1 MSVFP
6 CLPFSKPRLF
16 LCLGLSLALAS
27 CQGEK
32 SPATVEQQPS
42 GPQPPTILTQQTAPD
57 TLAAY
62 AQAHPNDTLVLL
74 STPKGDIKI
83 RLYKDTPLHRANFVR
98 LASYGFFDQT
108 VFFRVEKDFMIQG
121 GRSESQTVKIGTYRI
136 PAEIRPHY
144 FHKRGAVGMARYGD
158 AENPE
163 RMSSNRDFYIVQ
175 GHPLPDYE
183 LQANIKEF
191 KLNLTPAQKQ
201 VYRTQGGAPNLD
213 QTFTI
218 FGEVIEGIAVVDSI
232 AAVPVDAQKWPLQ
245 DVGMKMRVIK

>member
-1 MSVFP
+1 MS
-6 CLPFSKPRLF
+6 LRAFSPTAPARLF
-16 LCLGLSLALAS
+16 LIASMAAALVS
-27 CQGEK
+27 CQSK
-32 SPATVEQQPS
+32 QSAPPVEQQPA
-42 GPQPPTILTQQTAPD
+42 GPPVPALLTQQTAPD

-83 RLYKDTPLHRANFVR
+83 KLYKDTPLHRANFVR

-218 FGEVIEGIAVVDSI
+218 FGEVIEGMAVVDSI
-232 AAVPVDAQKWPLQ
+232 AAVPVDDQKWPLK
-245 DVGMKMRVIK
+245 DIGMKVRVVR